1 MRRLL
6 LSALLCTVA
15 YGEAPPNLAER
26 VAAHSRRPELAP
38 GQEAGEE
45 ISFPSAGGTLKG
57 YLYKPKGTGPFPAL
71 LWNHGSEKNPGTQP
85 ELAAF
90 YNLKGFVF
98 FIPHR
103 SGQGLS
109 PGKYIV
115 DTTEEYKKA
124 HPGDGDG
131 LRKETVR
138 LHDVANADVEAAV
151 AWLRA
156 RPFVDK
162 NRIVMSGCS
171 YGGIQTVLSAE
182 KGMGVRAFVPF
193 APAAMSW
200 ANVELR
206 KRLMTAIHNAK
217 APMFLLQAQND
228 YSTGPSEVLG
238 PAIRARGGPNTAK
251 LYPVFGT
258 TPQQGHGAFACWNIG
273 AEVWGSDVT
282 EFITAALSTSRK

>member
-1 MRRLL
+1 MRRLV
-6 LSALLCTVA
+6 LSVLLCGLA

-26 VAAHSRRPELAP
+26 IASHTRRPELAP
-38 GQEAGEE
+38 GQEAGVEV
-45 ISFPSAGGTLKG
+45 SFPGAAGILKG
-57 YLYKPKGTGPFPAL
+57 FLFKPKGHGPFPAL

-90 YNLKGFVF
+90 YNAKGFVF

-103 SGQGLS
+103 SGQGRS

-115 DTTEEYKKA
+115 DTTDEYKKE
-124 HPGDGDG
+124 HPGDVDG
-131 LRKETVR
+131 FRKEAVR
-138 LHDVANADVEAAV
+138 LHDVANADVQAAV
-151 AWLRA
+151 SWLSA
-156 RPFVDK
+156 RPFIDK

-182 KGMGVRAFVPF
+182 EAMGVLAFVPF

-206 KRLMTAIHNAK
+206 KRLITAIHSAR
-217 APMFLLQAQND
+217 APIFLLQAQND
-228 YSTGPSEVLG
+228 YSIGPSEVLG
-238 PAIRARGGPNTAK
+238 PAIRAKGGPNAAK

-258 TPQQGHGAFACWNIG
+258 TPQQGHAAFACWNIG
-273 AEVWGSDVT
+273 TEVWGSDVT
-282 EFITAALSTSRK
+282 EFINTALAASQK